1 MTLQLSGYQ
10 FIGKIKL
17 LAFKKVVPLYSKPK
31 TVMTKQNHE
40 VLSLNEKR
48 AYVLVN
54 GTWYDTSKEL
64 YPQVGANFLVGTIDE
79 VLSFEDYTKMFPES
93 KTELLTK
100 ASDKIPA
107 GGYIRKI
114 TNDGSGD
121 VVRYG
126 VSPLHLQTSGATEEE
141 RSN

>member
-1 MTLQLSGYQ
+1 
-10 FIGKIKL
+10 
-17 LAFKKVVPLYSKPK
+17 
-31 TVMTKQNHE
+31 MTKQNHE
-40 VLSLNEKR
+40 VLSLNANR

-54 GTWYDTSKEL
+54 DTWYDTNTEL
-64 YPQVGANFLVGTIDE
+64 APQVGANFLTGMIE
-79 VLSFEDYTKMFPES
+79 QILSFEEYAELFPES

-126 VSPLHLQTSGATEEE
+126 VSPLHLQTSGATEEQ
-141 RSN
+141 RAN

>member
-1 MTLQLSGYQ
+1 M
-10 FIGKIKL
+10 KIKL
-17 LAFKKVVPLYSKPK
+17 LAFKKVVPLYSKQ
-31 TVMTKQNHE
+31 TTMTKQNHE
-40 VLSLNEKR
+40 VLSLNAKR

-64 YPQVGANFLVGTIDE
+64 YPQVGANFLTGMIDK
-79 VLSFEDYTKMFPES
+79 VLSFEDYAEMFPES